1 MRSVLLD
8 TGAFVA
14 LLDAG
19 EKNHVRCVNFL
30 KDFRGKLLTT
40 EPVLTE
46 TLYLLN
52 STIRAQKNCMGFILQ
67 NGATLVPQSM
77 ESLSRAVVLMD
88 KYKDI
93 PMDFADATLVVL
105 AEEMES
111 EEVFTLDI
119 RGFSAYRINGKK
131 AFKLWP
137 ER

>member
-14 LLDAG
+14 LLDAS
-19 EKNHVRCVNFL
+19 EDSHESCVTF
-30 KDFRGKLLTT
+30 FREFKGKLLTT

-52 STIRAQKNCMGFILQ
+52 SSIKAQKNCMEFILR
-67 NGATLVPQSM
+67 GGGTLVPQSN
-77 ESLSRAVVLMD
+77 ESLARTIVLME

-105 AEEMES
+105 AEEIGID
-111 EEVFTLDI
+111 EVFTLDK

-131 AFKLWP
+131 AFKTWP
-137 ER
+137 E